1 MTKQFLFTLF
11 SHFNIDRFI
20 NLFHKSPVVLF
31 YHGVSETPD
40 PVIETESISVTDF
53 TFQMEYLK
61 KHYHVVSVQ
70 EFEDRFMA
78 KKWEGNEVLLTFD
91 DGYKNMLSTALPI
104 LEEYGF
110 PFVLFLTTN
119 NISRGE
125 LFATTI
131 NRLVVL
137 ASSLEHLQLHSCN
150 MDTPLTSQNRTM
162 VADNISKQLKS
173 RSLRDVRTIVE
184 ELSTSISKDE
194 MNNLRER
201 YPSINPMNW
210 SEAKQVAASPL
221 CAIGSHCVDHI
232 CCHANQKSED
242 VIFQIQESKR
252 FIEEQL
258 GIDCEYFSY
267 PNGNFTEQSNK
278 AVEDAGYHLGFSTK
292 RMPIQALTQWNIPR
306 LYVPYDYARFVY
318 FISTYPKK

>member
-11 SHFNIDRFI
+11 SRFNVDGIVR
-20 NLFHKSPVVLF
+20 LFHHAPVVLF
-31 YHGVSETPD
+31 YHGVSEKPD
-40 PVIETESISVTDF
+40 PIIETESISVKDF
-53 TFQMEYLK
+53 VLQMKYLK

-70 EFEDRFMA
+70 EFEERYLTN
-78 KKWEGNEVLLTFD
+78 KWEGNEVLLTFD

-104 LEEYGF
+104 LEEVGF
-110 PFVLFLTTN
+110 SFVLFLTTN

-150 MDTPLTSQNRTM
+150 MNTPLTSQNRTM

-173 RSLRDVRTIVE
+173 RSLREVQIIVE

-194 MNNLRER
+194 MDSLREKC
-201 YPSINPMNW
+201 PSINPMNW
-210 SEAKQVAASPL
+210 FEAKQVAASPL
-221 CAIGSHCVDHI
+221 CTIGSHCIDHI
-232 CCHANQKSED
+232 CCHTNQKSED
-242 VIFQIQESKR
+242 VVFQIQESKR
-252 FIEEQL
+252 IIEERL
-258 GIDCEYFSY
+258 GVDCGYFSY

-292 RMPIQALTQWNIPR
+292 RMPVQALTKWNIPR

-318 FISTYPKK
+318 SISTYPK